1 MPKFYLPGNFENIT
15 QYRENQQRRQEQ
27 HQVVRPTGK
36 ISIPSAELL
45 FVVAVLALVIRSEG
59 TPISN
64 QGTSAVHGITFGN
77 QFSLVTNSSR
87 CDLQKADSGIYA
99 LLRSLNTDLG
109 HSLNDERSHRKA
121 RKKKNKDEI
130 SKLHNTLYNAV
141 VNNDVETV
149 KDLLM
154 YGLNV
159 DEAITV
165 DFKQY
170 HLLPLSILKNHY
182 EMVEALLIA
191 GANPHKISNGIRP
204 LTVAVCNVHPEIA
217 ELLVTYGA
225 TFADQNPNVA
235 ITLKNSSHYL
245 ADREYRKYVYYPLHL
260 VIRFE
265 AWKVPHV
272 INLGADVNKE
282 DYEGL
287 TPLHYAARY
296 APQHIALLVQRGANV
311 NASISPIYLTPL
323 QTAVLY
329 EPRSIIPLVKQ
340 GANINLTTGNSDYS
354 ALMLAAM
361 IKSNSIAILLD
372 LHPNLDT
379 QNGNK
384 DAAIHLAI
392 IKHQET
398 ALELLV
404 AKGANINLPNGL
416 GETPLHL
423 AIEHWPEKI
432 SFLMEHGASSYIRNN
447 KGKSPV
453 ELLADQKI
461 ILEKKKVK
469 LNLKSEEL
477 SKEGY
482 SLSFYNYFLKFVIL
496 LLTIR
501 LIFIIKRICSRFTKK
516 EGDPKQ
522 KVLELSDK
530 IVPSKVPKKSKD
542 NSLEE
547 LRRRVKELQT
557 SVSDTEDATIQLSN
571 KKREL
576 FNLYSNSKNEAGQI
590 YRKVTEYTN
599 HESDQKFVKKHA
611 ANINNIFGKLLID
624 HLQLA
629 SKTHI
634 KILNLAYDIKADYKN
649 LDQTLNDTPSLS
661 SFEDQINKLLEK
673 IKKFQSEQEALNK
686 EYLMCASDLNSCIN
700 AVNTSD
706 KAITSVLSKREK
718 NTSSKQQKVPLTP
731 PLDQPLISIES
742 VAITDPA
749 VVEELTVKPAAKET
763 FSLPPQVLDDRH
775 IKEHGNKVHDSKPIK
790 DFVLPDQ
797 LLIAAP
803 KLVPAVQQRLLNSNL
818 PPNLKLFENINIHA
832 LELNTLLHEI
842 KTIELKPGE
851 LDTFINRYSCS
862 FSLFQLMHNT
872 WLLIINLKSRKNLLP
887 HIGVKLYEL
896 YTAIKDF
903 RHMLAHLPDNFE
915 LSALLITAKQCIE
928 LLPLIATLSKVENN
942 GAEIRENDI
951 STLINA
957 IKKTDLY
964 QYLSRPWA
972 NRKQQYPNNECLLK
986 IGHALQLIPNIAK
999 VFSHLAEFLARNRM
1013 AVKRKQA
1020 ISMLMLIAGEYIKRL
1035 DKEIKVR
1042 ISKLTCYIEVN
1053 QNLFEKL
1060 ISYRK
1065 LVAHLPEE
1073 EHKNYHSNQI
1083 EIDQQVFNFAILLTK
1098 SESLTPL
1105 IKLFFEDAQK
1115 LITPERINLSPPLP
1129 AAIPV
1134 VKLNPKA
1141 PPFRPLSA
1149 VVNNSAAPILLSSSI
1164 SFFDNT
1170 NDSSTN
1176 DEQIK
1181 STAVLDVNEK
1191 LI

>member
-1 MPKFYLPGNFENIT
+1 M
-15 QYRENQQRRQEQ
+15 
-27 HQVVRPTGK
+27 
-36 ISIPSAELL
+36 
-45 FVVAVLALVIRSEG
+45 
-59 TPISN
+59 
-64 QGTSAVHGITFGN
+64 
-77 QFSLVTNSSR
+77 
-87 CDLQKADSGIYA
+87 
-99 LLRSLNTDLG
+99 
-109 HSLNDERSHRKA
+109 
-121 RKKKNKDEI
+121 
-130 SKLHNTLYNAV
+130 
-141 VNNDVETV
+141 
-149 KDLLM
+149 
-154 YGLNV
+154 
-159 DEAITV
+159 
-165 DFKQY
+165 
-170 HLLPLSILKNHY
+170 
-182 EMVEALLIA
+182 
-191 GANPHKISNGIRP
+191 
-204 LTVAVCNVHPEIA
+204 
-217 ELLVTYGA
+217 
-225 TFADQNPNVA
+225 
-235 ITLKNSSHYL
+235 
-245 ADREYRKYVYYPLHL
+245 
-260 VIRFE
+260 
-265 AWKVPHV
+265 
-272 INLGADVNKE
+272 
-282 DYEGL
+282 
-287 TPLHYAARY
+287 
-296 APQHIALLVQRGANV
+296 

-329 EPRSIIPLVKQ
+329 EPRSIMPLVTH
-340 GANINLTTGNSDYS
+340 GANINMTTGNADYS

-379 QNGNK
+379 KNSNK
-384 DAAIHLAI
+384 DAAIHIAI
-392 IKHQET
+392 MKHQET

-453 ELLADQKI
+453 ELLADQQI

-469 LNLKSEEL
+469 LNQKSEEL
-477 SKEGY
+477 SKEGHQLRFQNY
-482 SLSFYNYFLKFVIL
+482 YLRFYNYALKFIIL

-501 LIFIIKRICSRFTKK
+501 LIFILKKICSRPKEKEDDTKLK
-516 EGDPKQ
+516 ILAQ
-522 KVLELSDK
+522 SDK
-530 IVPSKVPKKSKD
+530 IHSKSFKKSSKE

-547 LRRRVKELQT
+547 LRTKVRELQT
-557 SVSDTEDATIQLSN
+557 VVSDTENSITHLSN
-571 KKREL
+571 KKIEL

-590 YRKVTEYTN
+590 YRKVTANNN
-599 HESDQKFVKKHA
+599 HVSEQKFIKKHA
-611 ANINNIFGKLLID
+611 VNINNIFRKLLID

-634 KILNLAYDIKADYKN
+634 KFLNWAADIKADYKK
-649 LDQTLNDTPSLS
+649 LDQTLNDIHSFS
-661 SFEDQINKLLEK
+661 SVEDQISKLSEK
-673 IKKFQSEQEALNK
+673 IRNFQTEQDNLHK
-686 EYLMCASDLNSCIN
+686 EYLTCASDLNSCIDAIN
-700 AVNTSD
+700 VSD
-706 KAITSVLSKREK
+706 KAITSALSKREK
-718 NTSSKQQKVPLTP
+718 NTASKQEKVPISTPLGQALT
-731 PLDQPLISIES
+731 SIEA
-742 VAITDPA
+742 VAITEP
-749 VVEELTVKPAAKET
+749 VVVAELPVTPAAKEASN
-763 FSLPPQVLDDRH
+763 FPPQVLDDRH
-775 IKEHGNKVHDSKPIK
+775 LRGYGNKVHDSKPIK

-803 KLVPAVQQRLLNSNL
+803 KLVQAVQQRLLNNNL

-832 LELNTLLHEI
+832 LELNTLLDEI

-1115 LITPERINLSPPLP
+1115 LITPEMINLSPPLP
-1129 AAIPV
+1129 AAIPAP
-1134 VKLNPKA
+1134 KLNPKA
-1141 PPFRPLSA
+1141 PPFRPASA
-1149 VVNNSAAPILLSSSI
+1149 ILLSSSI
-1164 SFFDNT
+1164 RFFNNT
-1170 NDSSTN
+1170 NERSTT

-1181 STAVLDVNEK
+1181 STVVLDVSEK